1 MQNVGR
7 FRRAAFLYLETC
19 LNFFHFIFL
28 LKKSSSQLPHSQ
40 ADVRTYTARN
50 FQFFFIIII
59 IVPVHLQAEKE
70 KKIFPASTPNFG
82 LLFYYLRISHLSCR
96 VVLYFFFVLKKK
108 LPDDRDRN
116 PACARARFNFQTS
129 THLVVVVFLHHS
141 RHERNVVLSTIAA
154 AIPQIKMTD
163 DLSPSLLI
171 ATD

>member
-96 VVLYFFFVLKKK
+96 VVLYFFLPLKKSCQMIVIEI
-108 LPDDRDRN
+108 PR
-116 PACARARFNFQTS
+116 ARARVLTS
-129 THLVVVVFLHHS
+129 KHPP
-141 RHERNVVLSTIAA
+141 IW
-154 AIPQIKMTD
+154 
-163 DLSPSLLI
+163 LLLFFCI
-171 ATD
+171 TRGTRET

>member
-40 ADVRTYTARN
+40 ADVRTYTPRN
-50 FQFFFIIII
+50 FLFFFIIII

-116 PACARARFNFQTS
+116 PACARVLTS
-129 THLVVVVFLHHS
+129 KHPPIWLLLFFLHHS